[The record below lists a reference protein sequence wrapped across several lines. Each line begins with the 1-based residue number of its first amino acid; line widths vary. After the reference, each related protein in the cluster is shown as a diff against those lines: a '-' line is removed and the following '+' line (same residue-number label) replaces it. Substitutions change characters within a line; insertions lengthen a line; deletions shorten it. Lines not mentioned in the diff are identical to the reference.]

1 MRAPGLS
8 WDVMLKMTK
17 IELEPNPDTDMYI
30 LFGKGIRG
38 GFSYIST
45 RYSKVTNKYLKGYD
59 SK

>member
-1 MRAPGLS
+1 
-8 WDVMLKMTK
+8 MLKMTK